1 MKNKPNADEC
11 VKNEVDYMLAL
22 KIKSDAALWFMP
34 KEGKKENDNSTES
47 SDSNFDT
54 KR

>member
-1 MKNKPNADEC
+1 MKNKPNVDEC
-11 VKNEVDYMLAL
+11 VKNGADYMLAL
-22 KIKSDAALWFMP
+22 KIKSDASLWFMP

-47 SDSNFDT
+47 SDSDHDT